1 MKMKAEQFLRRTA
14 TVLAV
19 GLLSGAGLA
28 GLAGSAA
35 GGNAPG
41 SAVPAPAARA
51 GLPLAFEANRGQTD
65 ARVRYLARAAG
76 HTVFFT
82 GDEAV
87 MVVNPPAAA
96 AHRTPHS
103 VPPAPRQGLRLRLVD
118 GNPAAKVR
126 GVG

>member
-1 MKMKAEQFLRRTA
+1 MEAREQEKGKNMQAEQFLRRTA

-28 GLAGSAA
+28 ALAASSAPA
-35 GGNAPG
+35 ETPA
-41 SAVPAPAARA
+41 SAVPASAARA
-51 GLPLAFEANRGQTD
+51 GLPLTFEANRGQTD

-76 HTVFFT
+76 HTVFLT

-96 AHRTPHS
+96 AR
-103 VPPAPRQGLRLRLVD
+103 PAPR
-118 GNPAAKVR
+118 
-126 GVG
+126 